1 MTHATQPSD
10 TRRQLGRSRR
20 YVRAD
25 VPERLFQWHA
35 PRANRWEHLQ
45 VEAGV
50 LVIESLAA
58 DGVTREQLRRDDARW
73 IAPGARWRIAHMAED
88 ASFHLEIHADEATEP
103 TAPQARRAELLD
115 AAACVQVD
123 DEAAFLQIVLD
134 LNPGGRCLVRGSFD
148 FGALFGQ
155 AMAQSGGTLCWH
167 PLDARDGHLTA
178 LVARSAQP
186 IDLLE
191 YLGRDHAVI
200 EATLVGALRGEVER
214 LTWLRNVLA
223 RHLVI
228 EEDLLFPA
236 YLEAGGPPGWVNG
249 LRKEHGLLKQQ
260 VEQLADPASH
270 RRFMLLLEAHDE
282 KEEQIVYPDI
292 LLRLGAGASDLRRQ
306 VMALGPV
313 CAVAALVP

>member
-1 MTHATQPSD
+1 MTHATEPSE

-20 YVRAD
+20 YMRTD
-25 VPERLFQWHA
+25 VPQRLFQWHA

-50 LVIESLAA
+50 LVIEALAA
-58 DGVTREQLRRDDARW
+58 DGVTREHLGRADTRW

-103 TAPQARRAELLD
+103 SAPQARRAQLLD

-123 DEAAFLQIVLD
+123 DEAAFLRLVLG
-134 LNPGGRCLVRGSFD
+134 LSPGDRCLVRGRFD

-155 AMAQSGGTLCWH
+155 AMAESGGTLCWH
-167 PLDARDGHLTA
+167 PLEARDGHLTA
-178 LVARSAQP
+178 LVARSAQT

-236 YLEAGGPPGWVNG
+236 YLDAGGPPGWVNG
-249 LRKEHGLLKQQ
+249 LRKEHGFLKQQ
-260 VEQLADPASH
+260 LEQLADPASQ

-292 LLRLGAGASDLRRQ
+292 FARLGAGAADLQRRAI
-306 VMALGPV
+306 ALG
-313 CAVAALVP
+313 AVRADPAFDH

>member
-1 MTHATQPSD
+1 MTNATEPSD

-25 VPERLFQWHA
+25 VPGRLFQWHA

-50 LVIESLAA
+50 LVIESLAV
-58 DGVTREQLRRDDARW
+58 DGVTRTKLGRDQTRW
-73 IAPGARWRIAHMAED
+73 IAPGARWRIAHMADD

-103 TAPQARRAELLD
+103 SAPQARRAELLD
-115 AAACVQVD
+115 AAACIQVD
-123 DEAAFLQIVLD
+123 DEATFLQRILALD
-134 LNPGGRCLVRGSFD
+134 PGERSLVRGSFD
-148 FGALFGQ
+148 FGALFGR
-155 AMAQSGGTLCWH
+155 AMAESGGTLCWH
-167 PLDARDGHLTA
+167 PLEAHNGCVTA
-178 LVARSAQP
+178 LVARAAQP

-191 YLGRDHAVI
+191 YLGRDHAVM
-200 EATLVGALRGEVER
+200 EAALVGALRGEVER

-236 YLEAGGPPGWVNG
+236 YLDAGGPPGWVNG
-249 LRKEHGLLKQQ
+249 LRKEHGFLKQQ
-260 VEQLADPASH
+260 LEQLADPVWQ

-292 LLRLGAGASDLRRQ
+292 LARLGAGAADLRRR

-313 CAVAALVP
+313 CAAPALDS